1 MTGPMAAA
9 LSAALTMILTSVV
22 FVVLAQ
28 WSAGGA
34 APWTIVPGVARG
46 VRHWMQRESDLPAL
60 RFASPGPFDLSR
72 SIGSGSR
79 PSARDA
85 RSNAELGADG
95 WASSWPDPDS
105 FGQAEIE
112 ELGERRI

>member
-1 MTGPMAAA
+1 VDHDRMTGPMAAA

-46 VRHWMQRESDLPAL
+46 VR
-60 RFASPGPFDLSR
+60 
-72 SIGSGSR
+72 
-79 PSARDA
+79 
-85 RSNAELGADG
+85 
-95 WASSWPDPDS
+95 
-105 FGQAEIE
+105 
-112 ELGERRI
+112 RI